1 MKRILSILSVVFL
14 TAIPAFAQQT
24 LTLDSCRAMAI
35 RNNKQLSVTKLKHE
49 AALNVRKSARTKY
62 LPKVDAL
69 GSYQYLS
76 KEVSILNDE
85 QKNLFSSMGSLLT
98 SHLGENATNVMTGLV
113 QKGLVSP
120 QTAKEMGAILN
131 QMGEPLATVGNSLG
145 ESVVDAFHTDTHNI
159 WAGSVVVR
167 QPLYMGGAILAANKM
182 ADIAEEMALTEY
194 DGAVQSTLY
203 SIDEAYWLVVSL
215 NEKVKLA
222 KTFRDLVQ
230 KLDDD
235 VQKLIREGIA
245 TRAAGLQVDV
255 KVNEAD
261 MALTLVED
269 GYSLSKMLLCQ
280 LIGLPVDSDIKLADE
295 NSESLL
301 LTQNTEEYES
311 VNPDVTRTELKLLQ
325 NAIDLSK
332 QSTKLIQAAYMP
344 HLFLTGGY
352 MISNPNVFNGF
363 QRKFSGVWNV
373 GVTLQVPLW
382 NWFEGTYKV
391 KAGKVA
397 TAMAELERADAS
409 EKINLQV
416 AQCKFKVK
424 EASKRLEMSL
434 KNLANAEENLR
445 CANVGF
451 REGVMESTEVMAA
464 QTAWQAAQAAKID
477 AEIEVKLTQVN
488 LRKALGILD

>member
-1 MKRILSILSVVFL
+1 MKRLICILSAVCLVALPVL
-14 TAIPAFAQQT
+14 AQQT
-24 LTLDSCRAMAI
+24 LSLDSCRAMAI

-49 AALNVRKSARTKY
+49 AAVNVRKSARTQY

-76 KEVSILNDE
+76 KEVSILSDE
-85 QKNLFSSMGSLLT
+85 QKTLFSSVGSVLS
-98 SHLGENATNVMTGLV
+98 SHVGENATTIMTGLV

-120 QTAKEMGAILN
+120 QTAKELGTILN
-131 QMGEPLATVGNSLG
+131 QMGEPLAAIGNGLG
-145 ESVVDAFHTDTHNI
+145 ETIVDGFRTDTHNI
-159 WAGSVVVR
+159 WAGSVAVR
-167 QPLYMGGAILAANKM
+167 QPLFMGGGIIAANKM
-182 ADIAEEMALTEY
+182 ADLAEEMTLTEY
-194 DGAVQSTLY
+194 NGAVQNTLY
-203 SIDEAYWLVVSL
+203 SIDETYWLVVSL

-222 KTFRDLVQ
+222 KAFRNLVQ

-235 VQKLIREGIA
+235 VKKLIREGVA

-280 LIGLPVDSDIKLADE
+280 LIGLPVDSEIRLADE

-301 LTQNTEEYES
+301 LSENLEEYAQ
-311 VNPDVTRTELKLLQ
+311 VNPEDNRSELKLLQ

-382 NWFEGTYKV
+382 NWFEGAYKV

-397 TAMAELERADAS
+397 TAMAELERADAQ

-445 CANVGF
+445 CANLGF

-477 AEIEVKLTQVN
+477 AEIDVKLTQVN